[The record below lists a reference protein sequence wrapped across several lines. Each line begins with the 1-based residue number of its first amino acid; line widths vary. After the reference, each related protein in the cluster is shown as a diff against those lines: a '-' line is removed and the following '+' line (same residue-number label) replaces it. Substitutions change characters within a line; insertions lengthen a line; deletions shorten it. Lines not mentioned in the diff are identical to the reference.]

1 MIGLLHHLL
10 IIPILVP
17 LLIGA
22 LQLFLTQRRGIR
34 ITCALGSVLIQ
45 AGAALTLLYL
55 TTDSMPHMWTEGVGV
70 YAIGSWPAP
79 FGIVLVVDRLAALM
93 LVLTS
98 MVGLAALVYSLAYW
112 DRVAPA
118 FHSLFQFLL
127 MGLNGAFLT
136 GDLFNLFVFFEILL
150 ASLLWA
156 APARFGRRGA

>member
-1 MIGLLHHLL
+1 MIGRLHHLL

-98 MVGLAALVYSLAYW
+98 HGRARRVGV
-112 DRVAPA
+112 
-118 FHSLFQFLL
+118 
-127 MGLNGAFLT
+127 LT
-136 GDLFNLFVFFEILL
+136 GLLGPRRARLPLAVPVSADGLEWRVPDRRSVQPVRILRDP
-150 ASLLWA
+150 ACILLWA